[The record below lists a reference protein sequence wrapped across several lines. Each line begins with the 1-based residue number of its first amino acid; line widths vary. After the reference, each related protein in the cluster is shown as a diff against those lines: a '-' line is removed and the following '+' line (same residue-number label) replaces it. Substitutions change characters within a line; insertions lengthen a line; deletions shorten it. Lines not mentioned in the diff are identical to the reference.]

1 MTVISRR
8 RLLVGVADGGSL
20 AEKMQAAIKD
30 GDLAIIHSP
39 IDVLGVQYYTPTYVS
54 ASGDWVTVKP
64 TSDASWEQIYPAGL
78 YDLLTRIKRDY
89 GDIPQVI
96 TENGMAVADS
106 LAANGTGSGGASW
119 TATTRPR
126 GGSPRPAAAGT
137 ATA

>member
-64 TSDASWEQIYPAGL
+64 TSDASWEQIYPVGL
-78 YDLLTRIKRDY
+78 YDLLTRIRRDY
-89 GDIPQVI
+89 GDTQRRIPKASAAWYRDVI
-96 TENGMAVADS
+96 ARNGI
-106 LAANGTGSGGASW
+106 
-119 TATTRPR
+119 
-126 GGSPRPAAAGT
+126 
-137 ATA
+137 